1 MSLDHPEAPA
11 PTPLTRGTSPPR
23 PDSKSLR
30 DRLLEPVRHR
40 LSTVSLWPAIEG
52 LCAVAVLAWCLSEYQ
67 RGGILL
73 RGCQI
78 FLMACCVALL
88 ISVARWFQLAWSL
101 DWSGPLESIHDTLVQ
116 LRAWRA
122 RQLHWILTLSA
133 PILIGGALLVSSQA
147 WASKKSQPH
156 DFDTVSNSLQL
167 VLAVMGA
174 FQMRK
179 LGDFTNPALLNQPWC
194 KRLLDG
200 GSVTAIEGAV
210 AEWKYCQD
218 RSQDAPSVHLD
229 AIPNPTD
236 KASPAPSR
244 PDAAQEIR

>member
-11 PTPLTRGTSPPR
+11 PTPLPRRTSPPR
-23 PDSKSLR
+23 PDSKPLR

-40 LSTVSLWPAIEG
+40 LSTVSLWPAMEG
-52 LCAVAVLAWCLSEYQ
+52 LSAVAVLAWCLSEYQ

-88 ISVARWFQLAWSL
+88 ISVTRWFQLAWSL

-122 RQLHWILTLSA
+122 WQLHWILTLSA

-156 DFDTVSNSLQL
+156 DFDTLANSLQL
-167 VLAVMGA
+167 VLAVMQA
-174 FQMRK
+174 IQMRK

-194 KRLLDG
+194 KRLLDA
-200 GSVTAIEGAV
+200 GSVTAIEAAV
-210 AEWKYCQD
+210 RECEYGDQQAHGT
-218 RSQDAPSVHLD
+218 PSIRPD

-236 KASPAPSR
+236 EASPAPSR